1 MQAKAVSIRLSAQ
14 QSQKVSN
21 AYFHV

>member
-1 MQAKAVSIRLSAQ
+1 MQAKAGSIRLPAQ